1 MGTQSEQD
9 YFPTLDLSSTQA
21 DASSHAV
28 RHSYLV
34 FPGEPPYVGSKPRR
48 NFIAIL
54 GTSCS
59 PHYLSWPSKGGAGWK
74 WSLYLGQ
81 ILICFFLYYRITPSY
96 FLSSLFQVCLST
108 AGWALVCHS
117 VLLHSSA
124 QGRII
129 CTEQDG
135 TSLCL
140 TLLFHSVYHIP
151 TSDWCNTVRYLKPQK
166 PWKTFI
172 FFFLT

>member
-21 DASSHAV
+21 DASSHV
-28 RHSYLV
+28 VQHNYLV

-81 ILICFFLYYRITPSY
+81 ILICFFPLLQNHS
-96 FLSSLFQVCLST
+96 FLFPLISFSGLPFNCWLSTCLSFCPSALFSPGQNHLYWT
-108 AGWALVCHS
+108 GWHFSLSHTSFSLHLSYPHIWLV
-117 VLLHSSA
+117 
-124 QGRII
+124 
-129 CTEQDG
+129 
-135 TSLCL
+135 
-140 TLLFHSVYHIP
+140 
-151 TSDWCNTVRYLKPQK
+151 
-166 PWKTFI
+166 
-172 FFFLT
+172 